1 MCSCQMMK
9 LAFSTNAFKKY
20 TLVESIRLIREI
32 GYDGVEIMCDIPH
45 AYPSCLDENDILSIE
60 ETLSKNNIE
69 ISNLN
74 AFTLYAINDVYHP
87 SWIETDDQL
96 RELRIGHTINCLC
109 LARKIGAKNISTEPG
124 GPIEVGNKNLRV
136 RRKNGNDDN
145 NSNNHVSY
153 DIGALQQLFIDG
165 IGRCLKVAEKYG
177 VKILVEPEPGLLL
190 ENSEQF
196 LRFIKNINSEYVG
209 LNFDMGH
216 FFCVGEDPAQL
227 IYNLSEHIGHF
238 HLADIAHTRVHNH
251 LIPGQGAIDFR
262 TIFKAINQIN
272 YDGFI
277 TVELYPYQDD
287 PVYAARVSHRY
298 LTNIISQ
305 I

>member
-1 MCSCQMMK
+1 MK

-20 TLVESIRLIREI
+20 SLKESIRLIREI
-32 GYDGVEIMCDIPH
+32 GYDGVEILCDIPH
-45 AYPSCLDENDILSIE
+45 AYPPCLDEDDILSIQE
-60 ETLSKNNIE
+60 SISKNNIE

-74 AFTLYAINDVYHP
+74 AFTLYAITDVYHP
-87 SWIETDDQL
+87 SWIESDYQL
-96 RELRIGHTINCLC
+96 RDLRIQHTINCIR
-109 LARKIGAKNISTEPG
+109 LAKKIGAKNISTEPG
-124 GPIEVGNKNLRV
+124 GPIEVGNKN
-136 RRKNGNDDN
+136 NNNNN
-145 NSNNHVSY
+145 NSKNNTNSKSSSTSY
-153 DIGALQQLFIDG
+153 DLEALQEFFIKG
-165 IGRCLKVAEKYG
+165 IVRSSKVAEEYG

-196 LRFIKNINSEYVG
+196 LRFIKNINSDCVG

-216 FFCVGEDPAQL
+216 FFCVREDPAAL
-227 IYNLSEHIGHF
+227 IYNLAEHIGHF

-251 LIPGQGAIDFR
+251 LIPGQGAVDFLS
-262 TIFKAINQIN
+262 IFKAISEIN
-272 YDGFI
+272 YQGFI

-287 PVYAARVSHRY
+287 PVYAANVSHKY

>member
-1 MCSCQMMK
+1 MK

-20 TLVESIRLIREI
+20 SLKESIRLIRDV
-32 GYDGVEIMCDIPH
+32 GYEGVEILCDVPH
-45 AYPSCLDENDILSIE
+45 AYPPCLDEEDILSIQE
-60 ETLSKNNIE
+60 IISKNNIE

-87 SWIETDDQL
+87 SWIESDKQL
-96 RELRIGHTINCLC
+96 RELRIQHTINCLR
-109 LARKIGAKNISTEPG
+109 LAKKIGAKNISTEPG
-124 GPIEVGNKNLRV
+124 GPIEVGNDNKYNNNDFKN
-136 RRKNGNDDN
+136 NTN
-145 NSNNHVSY
+145 NKRSSY
-153 DIGALQQLFIDG
+153 DLEALQEFFVNG
-165 IGRCLKVAEKYG
+165 IVRTSKVAEEYG

-196 LRFIKNINSEYVG
+196 LKFIKNINSHHVG

-216 FFCVGEDPAQL
+216 FFCVREDPAAL
-227 IYNLSEHIGHF
+227 IYNLAEHIGHF

-251 LIPGQGAIDFR
+251 LIPGQGSVDFAS
-262 TIFKAINQIN
+262 IFKAISEIN
-272 YDGFI
+272 YQGFI

-287 PVYAARVSHRY
+287 PVYAARISHKY
-298 LTNIISQ
+298 LTNVISQ

>member
-1 MCSCQMMK
+1 MK

-20 TLVESIRLIREI
+20 SLKESIRLIREV
-32 GYDGVEIMCDIPH
+32 GYEGVEILCDVPH
-45 AYPSCLDENDILSIE
+45 AYPPCLDEEDILSIQE
-60 ETLSKNNIE
+60 IISKNNIE

-74 AFTLYAINDVYHP
+74 AFTLYAITDVYHP
-87 SWIETDDQL
+87 SWIESDKQL
-96 RELRIGHTINCLC
+96 RELRIQHTINCLR
-109 LARKIGAKNISTEPG
+109 LAKKIGAKNISTEPG
-124 GPIEVGNKNLRV
+124 GPIEVGNDNKYNNNDFKN
-136 RRKNGNDDN
+136 NTN
-145 NSNNHVSY
+145 NKRSSY
-153 DIGALQQLFIDG
+153 DLEALQEFFVNG
-165 IGRCLKVAEKYG
+165 IVRTSKVAEEYG

-196 LRFIKNINSEYVG
+196 LKFIKNINSHYVG

-216 FFCVGEDPAQL
+216 FFCVREDPAAL
-227 IYNLSEHIGHF
+227 IYNLAEHIGHF

-251 LIPGQGAIDFR
+251 LIPGQGAIDFLP
-262 TIFKAINQIN
+262 IFKAISEIN

-287 PVYAARVSHRY
+287 PVYAASFSYKY

>member
-1 MCSCQMMK
+1 MK

-20 TLVESIRLIREI
+20 SLKESIRLIREV
-32 GYDGVEIMCDIPH
+32 GYEGVEILCDVPH
-45 AYPSCLDENDILSIE
+45 AYPPCLDEEDILSIQE
-60 ETLSKNNIE
+60 IISKNNIE

-87 SWIETDDQL
+87 SWIESDKQL
-96 RELRIGHTINCLC
+96 RELRIQHTINCLR
-109 LARKIGAKNISTEPG
+109 LAKKIGAKNISTEPG
-124 GPIEVGNKNLRV
+124 GPIEVGNDNKYNNNDFKN
-136 RRKNGNDDN
+136 NTN
-145 NSNNHVSY
+145 NKRSSY
-153 DIGALQQLFIDG
+153 DLEALQEFFVNG
-165 IGRCLKVAEKYG
+165 IVRTSKVAEEYG

-196 LRFIKNINSEYVG
+196 LKFIKNINSHYVG

-216 FFCVGEDPAQL
+216 FFCVREDPAAL
-227 IYNLSEHIGHF
+227 IYNLAEHIGHF

-251 LIPGQGAIDFR
+251 LIPGQGSVDFAS
-262 TIFKAINQIN
+262 IFKAISEIN
-272 YDGFI
+272 YQGFI

-287 PVYAARVSHRY
+287 PVYAARISHKY
-298 LTNIISQ
+298 LTNVISQ

>member
-1 MCSCQMMK
+1 MK

-20 TLVESIRLIREI
+20 SLKESIRLIREI
-32 GYDGVEIMCDIPH
+32 GYDGVEILCDIPH
-45 AYPSCLDENDILSIE
+45 AYPPCLDEDDILSIQE
-60 ETLSKNNIE
+60 SISKNNIQ

-74 AFTLYAINDVYHP
+74 AFTLYAITDVYHP
-87 SWIETDDQL
+87 SWIESDYQL
-96 RELRIGHTINCLC
+96 RDLRIQHTINCIR
-109 LARKIGAKNISTEPG
+109 LAKKIGAKNISTEAG
-124 GPIEVGNKNLRV
+124 GPIEVGNKN
-136 RRKNGNDDN
+136 NNNN
-145 NSNNHVSY
+145 NSKNNTNSKSSSTSY
-153 DIGALQQLFIDG
+153 DLEALQEFFIKG
-165 IGRCLKVAEKYG
+165 IVRSSKVAEEYG

-196 LRFIKNINSEYVG
+196 LRFIKNINSDCVG

-216 FFCVGEDPAQL
+216 FFCVREDPAAL
-227 IYNLSEHIGHF
+227 IYNLAEHIGHF

-251 LIPGQGAIDFR
+251 LIPGQGAVDFLS
-262 TIFKAINQIN
+262 IFKAISEIN
-272 YDGFI
+272 YQGFI

-287 PVYAARVSHRY
+287 PVYAANVSHKY

>member
-1 MCSCQMMK
+1 MK

-20 TLVESIRLIREI
+20 SLKESIRLIREI
-32 GYDGVEIMCDIPH
+32 GYDGVEILCDIPH
-45 AYPSCLDENDILSIE
+45 AYPPCLDEDDILSIQE
-60 ETLSKNNIE
+60 SISKNNIE

-74 AFTLYAINDVYHP
+74 AFTLYAITDVYHP
-87 SWIETDDQL
+87 SWIESDNQL
-96 RELRIGHTINCLC
+96 RDLRIQHTINCLR
-109 LARKIGAKNISTEPG
+109 LAKKIGAKNISTEPG
-124 GPIEVGNKNLRV
+124 GPIEVGNKN
-136 RRKNGNDDN
+136 NNNN
-145 NSNNHVSY
+145 NSKDNTNSKSSSTSY
-153 DIGALQQLFIDG
+153 DLEALQEFFIKG
-165 IGRCLKVAEKYG
+165 IVRSSKVAEEYG

-196 LRFIKNINSEYVG
+196 LRFIKNINSDCVG

-216 FFCVGEDPAQL
+216 FFCVREDPAAL
-227 IYNLSEHIGHF
+227 IYNLAEHIGHF

-251 LIPGQGAIDFR
+251 LIPGQGAVDFLS
-262 TIFKAINQIN
+262 IFKAISEIN
-272 YDGFI
+272 YQGFI

-287 PVYAARVSHRY
+287 PVYAAKVSHKY